1 MTAAY
6 KLALAAGGL
15 LLLIVIASLI
25 LRSDNDPA
33 DLGDEESAELVDA
46 TSPPPPPGETD
57 AGAATAAADPP
68 GPPPPTRIVYPDD
81 APAVEVPVDPTPRA
95 NASLTVGRS
104 PLDVPDPFALG
115 NADAGGVGAADGPDP
130 EPIAADDLPPVLTA
144 EAVDDDP
151 QAIAPVETGIPLRPI
166 DRPGTGPDDP
176 TPPAPPPAPPVLRTH
191 VVASGET
198 MSSIALDAYGSAARW
213 SDIANANP
221 LVDPNRLRV
230 GQELRLPD
238 LSATTATPE
247 AMADADTDTDDAP
260 RRGTTYVVQ
269 TGDTLSGIAVQ
280 FYNAAA
286 KWELIYQANRDV
298 IGDDPGRLR
307 ADMTLRI
314 PPPDRGAE

>member
-25 LRSDNDPA
+25 LRSDNAP
-33 DLGDEESAELVDA
+33 AELSPGETDA
-46 TSPPPPPGETD
+46 IADASPPPPPSVEND
-57 AGAATAAADPP
+57 ADLP
-68 GPPPPTRIVYPDD
+68 GPPPTRIVYPDT
-81 APAVEVPVDPTPRA
+81 APAVEVPIDPSPRA

-104 PLDVPDPFALG
+104 PLDVPDPFAPAPAPG
-115 NADAGGVGAADGPDP
+115 SFDAADVGPPDGLGP
-130 EPIAADDLPPVLTA
+130 EPIGDDDLPPVLTA
-144 EAVDDDP
+144 EAVEP
-151 QAIAPVETGIPLRPI
+151 EPEPVASADAGIPLRPI
-166 DRPGTGPDDP
+166 DPPAAGPDDLLN
-176 TPPAPPPAPPVLRTH
+176 PAPPPAPPVLRTH
-191 VVASGET
+191 VVAAGET

-238 LSATTATPE
+238 LAATASGPAPAEE
-247 AMADADTDTDDAP
+247 ADDAP
-260 RRGTTYVVQ
+260 RRGTTYVVRP
-269 TGDTLSGIAVQ
+269 GDTLSGIAVQ

-298 IGDDPGRLR
+298 IGDDPAGLR
-307 ADMTLRI
+307 ADTTLRI